1 MREANSFD
9 IFLLVLLGIIWGSS
23 FFNIKIATYSYE
35 PITLALVRVIFASA
49 PLILLCKFKKIK
61 IEAFSNVWKHYALI
75 GLCNIAIP
83 FILIA
88 IGTSKINS
96 YLAAMLMST
105 TPLSGTILAHFFT
118 KNEKINIFKV
128 IGVLVGF
135 SGILFLFL
143 DKIIINESN
152 YIFALIT
159 ILGSTFY
166 SIGGI
171 LTIKI
176 KNKGNE
182 NVTTSTTIWSLI
194 FLFPMAIILEKPWL
208 SDPSLESTLSLLY
221 LGIVATGLAWTPFGG
236 DILFI
241 EASVSPGSGKIQI
254 TGQLGD
260 VMKESAQLALSYLK
274 AHSKQLKIPENAFT
288 HWDVHLHV
296 PAGATPKDGPSAGI
310 SILSAL
316 ASIYTQR
323 KVKGDIALTG
333 EITLRGLVLAVG
345 GIKEK
350 VLAAKR
356 AGIKEVVL
364 PSKNEKDVAEIEQ
377 DVIEDLTISYVEKM
391 DQVLPKLLEKTSIN
405 KPFEF
410 FERPDIVK
418 K

>member
-9 IFLLVLLGIIWGSS
+9 IFLLILLGLIWGSS

-49 PLILLCKFKKIK
+49 PLILLCKFKNIK
-61 IEAFSNVWKHYALI
+61 IEAFSKEWKYYALI
-75 GLCNIAIP
+75 GLCNITIP

-118 KNEKINIFKV
+118 KNEKINTFKV
-128 IGVLVGF
+128 FGILIGF

-194 FLFPMAIILEKPWL
+194 FLLPMALILEKPWL
-208 SDPSLESTLSLLY
+208 STPTLESTLSLLY
-221 LGIVATGLAWTPFGG
+221 LGIVATGLAWLIRFR
-236 DILFI
+236 
-241 EASVSPGSGKIQI
+241 
-254 TGQLGD
+254 
-260 VMKESAQLALSYLK
+260 
-274 AHSKQLKIPENAFT
+274 
-288 HWDVHLHV
+288 
-296 PAGATPKDGPSAGI
+296 
-310 SILSAL
+310 ILS
-316 ASIYTQR
+316 
-323 KVKGDIALTG
+323 VN
-333 EITLRGLVLAVG
+333 GLVFQTQVAYLIPIFGVFFG
-345 GIKEK
+345 YFLMDEVITWRVLISLSIIILGI
-350 VLAAKR
+350 
-356 AGIKEVVL
+356 
-364 PSKNEKDVAEIEQ
+364 
-377 DVIEDLTISYVEKM
+377 Y
-391 DQVLPKLLEKTSIN
+391 
-405 KPFEF
+405 
-410 FERPDIVK
+410 IVK
-418 K
+418 KNNKGFK

>member
-61 IEAFSNVWKHYALI
+61 IEAFSNEWKHYALI

-128 IGVLVGF
+128 IGVLIGF

-171 LTIKI
+171 LTIRI

-208 SDPSLESTLSLLY
+208 ADPSLESTLSLLY
-221 LGIVATGLAWTPFGG
+221 LGIVATGLAWLIRFR
-236 DILFI
+236 
-241 EASVSPGSGKIQI
+241 
-254 TGQLGD
+254 
-260 VMKESAQLALSYLK
+260 
-274 AHSKQLKIPENAFT
+274 
-288 HWDVHLHV
+288 
-296 PAGATPKDGPSAGI
+296 
-310 SILSAL
+310 ILSVNGLVFQTQVAYL
-316 ASIYTQR
+316 IPIFGVFFGYFLMNEVITWRVLISLSI
-323 KVKGDIALTG
+323 
-333 EITLRGLVLAVG
+333 ITL
-345 GIKEK
+345 GI
-350 VLAAKR
+350 
-356 AGIKEVVL
+356 
-364 PSKNEKDVAEIEQ
+364 
-377 DVIEDLTISYVEKM
+377 Y
-391 DQVLPKLLEKTSIN
+391 
-405 KPFEF
+405 
-410 FERPDIVK
+410 IVK
-418 K
+418 KNNKGLN

>member
-9 IFLLVLLGIIWGSS
+9 IFLLVLLGLIWGSS

-35 PITLALVRVIFASA
+35 PITLALVRVIFASV
-49 PLILLCKFKKIK
+49 PLILLCKLKNIK
-61 IEAFSNVWKHYALI
+61 IEAFSREWRNYALI

-171 LTIKI
+171 LTIQI

-194 FLFPMAIILEKPWL
+194 FLFPMALILEKPWL
-208 SDPSLESTLSLLY
+208 AEPTLESTLSLFY
-221 LGIVATGLAWTPFGG
+221 LGIVATGLAWLIRFR
-236 DILFI
+236 IL
-241 EASVSPGSGKIQI
+241 AV
-254 TGQLGD
+254 
-260 VMKESAQLALSYLK
+260 
-274 AHSKQLKIPENAFT
+274 N
-288 HWDVHLHV
+288 
-296 PAGATPKDGPSAGI
+296 
-310 SILSAL
+310 
-316 ASIYTQR
+316 
-323 KVKGDIALTG
+323 
-333 EITLRGLVLAVG
+333 GLVFQTQVAYLIPIFGVFFG
-345 GIKEK
+345 YFLMDEVITWRVLISLSIIIFGI
-350 VLAAKR
+350 
-356 AGIKEVVL
+356 
-364 PSKNEKDVAEIEQ
+364 
-377 DVIEDLTISYVEKM
+377 Y
-391 DQVLPKLLEKTSIN
+391 
-405 KPFEF
+405 
-410 FERPDIVK
+410 IVK
-418 K
+418 KNNKGLN